1 VPPAGGIAAPETRGP
16 SPGPLGETAGVW
28 RLTLRTARVH
38 WRRFVLTA
46 SAVVIGV
53 AFVVG
58 SFVLTD
64 SLSTS
69 ITSLLEESSTRSD
82 LIVRPDGAGGGRG
95 PRGVFGGPRSGIP
108 LDLADVI
115 AAVPGVAA
123 ASPVVSGPAQLL
135 KADGTAGAFDFALIS
150 NWPDQPDAFGVVL
163 ESGRPPAAPGEVI
176 LDRNTATDRG
186 ANLGSTVRIA
196 TGRGVG
202 EFSVVGIATQQAGSL
217 VAAAPVLAVTLAEA
231 TELVGVSGSVGFVN
245 VSLDAGADSG
255 AVLASVA
262 DAVGPG
268 YSVVSSA
275 ELLAEAREQ
284 VDEVLTTF
292 VGLLLGFAA
301 VTLFVSGFL
310 VWNTFSVVL
319 AQRTRELALLRAVG
333 ASRRQVLATVVGEGA
348 VVGVFA
354 SAVGVGA
361 GVLLAAGLRRLI
373 SVLGVDL
380 PAAPLV
386 LAPRTVAAALTVG
399 IGVTLVSVLGP
410 ARRATVVPPVAA
422 VAAVDAT
429 PSRRTLGRPILGS
442 ILLVAGLI
450 VASRAGAV
458 PAEEVE
464 SRVRLIAVGGL
475 LVFLGVVGVARFLAG
490 PIIRG
495 IGWPARNLGGVA
507 SRVAAANA
515 VRNPRR
521 TASTASALM
530 IGLALV
536 TTTLVVGESV
546 RTAVREGLARS
557 LSAEVVVDSGSIA
570 PFDADAVAAV
580 SATPGVEQAV
590 PLGIARTDAVG
601 GPGRVTM
608 TTGDLDALV
617 ELVDPEVVDGRL
629 PEAPGELAVAT
640 RWAEDKG
647 VRIGDTFDLRSG
659 TVRRPVTVVGSYQ
672 RRELWDDTITVPET
686 LEGLP
691 GVDAVARLVFVDAA
705 EGVSAP
711 VLAEDLAQVVA
722 SVPNSSAR
730 VTPEFVERRTSS
742 VDIILGIVSVLLL
755 FAVAVAAL
763 GIANTLALSVV
774 ERTRELGLF
783 RVTGMTRRRTRRMV
797 RVEGVLIAA
806 FGATLGLALGVA
818 FAAALVSVLPAETVE
833 FGLPWPRLVAV
844 AVAAAVIGVLAA
856 VLPARRAA
864 RLDPLAAV
872 ATS

>member
-1 VPPAGGIAAPETRGP
+1 M
-16 SPGPLGETAGVW
+16 L
-28 RLTLRTARVH
+28 RLTIRTARVH

-69 ITSLLEESSTRSD
+69 ITSLLEESSTSSD
-82 LIVRPDGAGGGRG
+82 LVVRPEGAGGGRG

-108 LDLADVI
+108 LDLADRV
-115 AAVPGVAA
+115 AAVEGVAA
-123 ASPVVSGPAQLL
+123 AAPVVSGPSQLL
-135 KADGTAGAFDFALIS
+135 EDDGSAGAFDFALVS
-150 NWPDQPDAFGVVL
+150 NWPADPGAFGVRL
-163 ESGRPPAAPGEVI
+163 SEGRAPERRGELVVDVTTAA
-176 LDRNTATDRG
+176 DRG
-186 ANLGSTVRIA
+186 LRVGSVVRLA
-196 TGRGVG
+196 TGRGVQ
-202 EFSVVGIATQQAGSL
+202 ELTVVGIATQQAGSL
-217 VAAAPVLAVTLAEA
+217 LAAAPVIAVTLEQA
-231 TELVGVSGSVGFVN
+231 TELVGVAGSVGFVN
-245 VSLDAGADSG
+245 VRLDRGVDPVGA
-255 AVLASVA
+255 AATVA
-262 DAVGPG
+262 AAIGPG
-268 YSVVSSA
+268 YAVVTSA
-275 ELLAEAREQ
+275 DLLAEAREQ

-310 VWNTFSVVL
+310 VWNTFTVVL

-333 ASRRQVLATVVGEGA
+333 ASRRQVLATVVGEGV
-348 VVGVFA
+348 VVGVVA
-354 SAVGVGA
+354 SAIGIGLGV
-361 GVLLAAGLRRLI
+361 VLAAGLRRLVG
-373 SVLGVDL
+373 VLGVEL
-380 PAAPLV
+380 PEAPLV

-399 IGVTLVSVLGP
+399 VGVTLVSVLGP
-410 ARRATVVPPVAA
+410 ARRATTVPPVAA

-429 PSRRTLGRPILGS
+429 PGRRTLGRPILGS
-442 ILLVAGLI
+442 VLLVAGLV
-450 VASRAGAV
+450 VAARSGSV
-458 PAEEVE
+458 PAEQVE
-464 SRVRLIAVGGL
+464 DRVRLVAIGGL

-490 PIIRG
+490 PIIR
-495 IGWPARNLGGVA
+495 IVGWPWRRWGGVA

-546 RTAVREGLARS
+546 RTAVRSGLARS
-557 LSAEVVVDSGSIA
+557 VTADVVVDSGSIA
-570 PFDADAVAAV
+570 PLDDDAVAAV
-580 SATPGVEQAV
+580 SGTPGVERAV
-590 PLGIARTDAVG
+590 PLGIARTDTVG
-601 GPGRVTM
+601 GPGRLTM
-608 TTGDLDALV
+608 TTGDLDQLV
-617 ELVDPEVVDGRL
+617 GLVDPELVDGRL
-629 PEAPGELAVAT
+629 PADPGELAVAT

-659 TVRRPVTVVGSYQ
+659 TERRPVRVVGTYQ
-672 RRELWDDTITVPET
+672 RRELWDDSIVGPGT
-686 LEGLP
+686 LDGLP
-691 GVDAVARLVFVDAA
+691 GVDAVARLVFV
-705 EGVSAP
+705 ESAP
-711 VLAEDLAQVVA
+711 GVDPTALAGQLAEVVA
-722 SVPNSSAR
+722 TVPNSSAR
-730 VTPEFVERRTSS
+730 TTELFVERRTSS

-797 RVEGVLIAA
+797 RVEGVLIAG
-806 FGATLGLALGVA
+806 FGSALGLVLGVA
-818 FAAALVSVLPAETVE
+818 FAAALVAVLPPETVE
-833 FGLPWPRLVAV
+833 FGLPWVRLA
-844 AVAAAVIGVLAA
+844 AVAAAGAVIGVLAA

-872 ATS
+872 APT

>member
-1 VPPAGGIAAPETRGP
+1 
-16 SPGPLGETAGVW
+16 
-28 RLTLRTARVH
+28 
-38 WRRFVLTA
+38 
-46 SAVVIGV
+46 
-53 AFVVG
+53 
-58 SFVLTD
+58 
-64 SLSTS
+64 
-69 ITSLLEESSTRSD
+69 
-82 LIVRPDGAGGGRG
+82 
-95 PRGVFGGPRSGIP
+95 
-108 LDLADVI
+108 
-115 AAVPGVAA
+115 
-123 ASPVVSGPAQLL
+123 
-135 KADGTAGAFDFALIS
+135 
-150 NWPDQPDAFGVVL
+150 
-163 ESGRPPAAPGEVI
+163 
-176 LDRNTATDRG
+176 
-186 ANLGSTVRIA
+186 
-196 TGRGVG
+196 
-202 EFSVVGIATQQAGSL
+202 
-217 VAAAPVLAVTLAEA
+217 
-231 TELVGVSGSVGFVN
+231 
-245 VSLDAGADSG
+245 
-255 AVLASVA
+255 
-262 DAVGPG
+262 
-268 YSVVSSA
+268 
-275 ELLAEAREQ
+275 
-284 VDEVLTTF
+284 
-292 VGLLLGFAA
+292 
-301 VTLFVSGFL
+301 
-310 VWNTFSVVL
+310 
-319 AQRTRELALLRAVG
+319 
-333 ASRRQVLATVVGEGA
+333 
-348 VVGVFA
+348 
-354 SAVGVGA
+354 
-361 GVLLAAGLRRLI
+361 
-373 SVLGVDL
+373 
-380 PAAPLV
+380 
-386 LAPRTVAAALTVG
+386 
-399 IGVTLVSVLGP
+399 
-410 ARRATVVPPVAA
+410 
-422 VAAVDAT
+422 
-429 PSRRTLGRPILGS
+429 
-442 ILLVAGLI
+442 
-450 VASRAGAV
+450 
-458 PAEEVE
+458 
-464 SRVRLIAVGGL
+464 
-475 LVFLGVVGVARFLAG
+475 
-490 PIIRG
+490 
-495 IGWPARNLGGVA
+495 
-507 SRVAAANA
+507 
-515 VRNPRR
+515 
-521 TASTASALM
+521 M